1 MKKPIVAFIS
11 VFLLF
16 LSPLLPQENKLL
28 VVAGRTGVYLDSDIK
43 SPIID
48 IVGKGTILNLLATE
62 KIQELWYYV
71 SFYSEERF
79 INVSGFIHTSSVEM
93 VYEIP
98 EIIEEEKEKPTEKTE
113 EILFES
119 PKKIQVILEKTNI
132 RVEPDFKSE
141 IIRQVQLGIGLQS
154 IAKLGEWYLV
164 NLPPDEEGIII
175 SGYIHQSFVQEI
187 PEEKLKK

>member
-28 VVAGRTGVYLDSDIK
+28 VVGERTGVYLDPDIN

-48 IVGKGTILNLLATE
+48 IAGKGTILNLLATE

-71 SFYSEERF
+71 SFNSEERF
-79 INVSGFIHTSSVEM
+79 INVSGFIHASSVEM

-98 EIIEEEKEKPTEKTE
+98 EIIEEEKEEPTEKTE
-113 EILFES
+113 AILFES
-119 PKKIQVILEKTNI
+119 TKKIQVILEKANI

>member
-28 VVAGRTGVYLDSDIK
+28 VVAGRTGVYLDSDIN

-48 IVGKGTILNLLATE
+48 MVGKGTILNLLATE

-79 INVSGFIHTSSVEM
+79 INVSGFIHASSVEM

-98 EIIEEEKEKPTEKTE
+98 EIIKEEKEEPTEKTE

-119 PKKIQVILEKTNI
+119 PKKMQVILEKANI

>member
-28 VVAGRTGVYLDSDIK
+28 VVAGRTGVYLDSDIN

-79 INVSGFIHTSSVEM
+79 INVSGFIHASSVEM

-98 EIIEEEKEKPTEKTE
+98 EIIEEEKEEPTEKTE

-119 PKKIQVILEKTNI
+119 PKKIQVILEKANI

>member
-1 MKKPIVAFIS
+1 MKKPIVAFIF

-28 VVAGRTGVYLDSDIK
+28 VVAGRTGVYLDSDIN

-48 IVGKGTILNLLATE
+48 IVGKGTILNLLAAE

-79 INVSGFIHTSSVEM
+79 IKVSGFIHASSVEM

-98 EIIEEEKEKPTEKTE
+98 EIIEEEKEEPTEKTE
-113 EILFES
+113 EILFEY
-119 PKKIQVILEKTNI
+119 PKKIQVILEKANV

-141 IIRQVQLGIGLQS
+141 IIRQVQLGIRLQS